1 MQISHIRPGLV
12 LATEHLP
19 MVRSAA
25 LGFWVRSGVN
35 NEPAKWQGVSHF
47 LEHLVFKGTDS
58 RSARQISESFD
69 DIGGEVNAYTAK
81 EYTCFYCKVVDEHL
95 AQAVEI
101 LTDMVCH
108 ARLDADD
115 VAKERNVIL
124 EEVGMYEDS
133 PEEYVHD
140 LLARAIWP
148 AGSLGRAILGTRQ
161 SLAELTV
168 DDIRQYYQQ
177 HYTTGNT
184 VIAAA
189 GSVDHASLESLL
201 AARLD
206 LSERDADRLVA
217 QEWSEPG
224 APILL
229 ERPTEQLHLTL
240 GMPGLALGDERIY
253 AWNLLNNILG
263 SGMSSRLFQRLREEH
278 ALVYSAY
285 SYTASFR
292 QAGYSAIYLGLA
304 PRNLGQALQLISG
317 ELASLCRNP
326 VSPEELRRAKAQVKG
341 AMIMG
346 LESTANHMSRMGRG
360 LLMLGRVQPVEQVI
374 AAIEAITAD
383 DLRSL
388 ANQLFSRNQL
398 AVAGIGNVEQVQ
410 GLLSDLSW

>member
-1 MQISHIRPGLV
+1 MQVSHIRPGLS

-19 MVRSAA
+19 VVRSAA
-25 LGFWVRSGVN
+25 LGFWVKSGVS

-47 LEHLVFKGTDS
+47 LEHLVFKGTRS
-58 RSARQISESFD
+58 RTARQISESFD
-69 DIGGEVNAYTAK
+69 DIGGEINAYTAK

-95 AQAVEI
+95 ARAVEI

-108 ARLDADD
+108 ARLDGDD
-115 VAKERNVIL
+115 VDKERNVIL

-148 AGSLGRAILGTRQ
+148 DNPLGRAILGTRQ
-161 SLAELTV
+161 SLAELTA

-189 GSVDHASLESLL
+189 GSVDHGKLQELL
-201 AARLD
+201 SAQLD
-206 LSERDADRLVA
+206 LPERGASALPA
-217 QEWSEPG
+217 YEWSG
-224 APILL
+224 ASAPILL

-240 GMPGLALGDERIY
+240 GMPGLALGDDRIY

-285 SYTASFR
+285 SYTASFQ

-304 PRNLGQALQLISG
+304 PRNLAQALQLIAG
-317 ELASLCRNP
+317 ELTSLCRET
-326 VSPEELRRAKAQVKG
+326 VSPAELRRAKAQVKG

-360 LLMLGRVQPVEQVI
+360 LLMLGRVQQLEQVI

-383 DLRSL
+383 DLRDM
-388 ANQLFSRNQL
+388 ANQLFSRDQL

-410 GLLSDLSW
+410 GLLPGFAW